1 MISCFGRLAALDPS
15 PDPQR
20 SSGPNSSH
28 PVASAVTPP
37 RQLAPT
43 VGQAAALAGVFIR
56 TGNLI
61 GTSEHVVSGLV
72 QRLGALRFV
81 SDNAGCFG
89 NRPFPSSGQFIT
101 FGDLEVYVG
110 IVPMRRYHDSVQVA
124 EDPPSV
130 LAARRRPAAPSAHH
144 AEVMV
149 IVADSGG
156 GRRTE
161 EDGG

>member
-1 MISCFGRLAALDPS
+1 MLSRFGRLAALDPS

-43 VGQAAALAGVFIR
+43 VGHRAALAGVFIR
-56 TGNLI
+56 TGSLI
-61 GTSEHVVSGLV
+61 GTGERVVSGLV

-89 NRPFPSSGQFIT
+89 NRPFPSSSQFIT
-101 FGDLEVYVG
+101 FGGLDVYVG
-110 IVPMRRYHDSVQVA
+110 LIP
-124 EDPPSV
+124 
-130 LAARRRPAAPSAHH
+130 
-144 AEVMV
+144 
-149 IVADSGG
+149 
-156 GRRTE
+156 
-161 EDGG
+161 

>member
-1 MISCFGRLAALDPS
+1 MIPYFGRLAALDPS

-28 PVASAVTPP
+28 PVSSAVTPP

-43 VGQAAALAGVFIR
+43 VGQPAALTGVFIR

-61 GTSEHVVSGLV
+61 GTGERVVSGLV

-89 NRPFPSSGQFIT
+89 NRPFPSKGQFIT
-101 FGDLEVYVG
+101 FGGLHSSAG
-110 IVPMRRYHDSVQVA
+110 RVPGPTY
-124 EDPPSV
+124 
-130 LAARRRPAAPSAHH
+130 
-144 AEVMV
+144 
-149 IVADSGG
+149 ADS
-156 GRRTE
+156 
-161 EDGG
+161 

>member
-1 MISCFGRLAALDPS
+1 MFSSFGRLAALDPS

-20 SSGPNSSH
+20 SSGSISSH
-28 PVASAVTPP
+28 HVASAVTPP

-61 GTSEHVVSGLV
+61 GTGERVVSGLV

-81 SDNAGCFG
+81 SDNVGCFG
-89 NRPFPSSGQFIT
+89 NRLFPSNGQFLT
-101 FGDLEVYVG
+101 FGGLEVYVG
-110 IVPMRRYHDSVQVA
+110 LVPVRRYHDSVQVA
-124 EDPPSV
+124 EDPP
-130 LAARRRPAAPSAHH
+130 LILEARKRPAAHSAHH

-149 IVADSGG
+149 TVQASGAD
-156 GRRTE
+156 R
-161 EDGG
+161 